1 MEMAFS
7 KVFKVTGEGRLLFLE
22 AVTIMTDQRV
32 SPSNS
37 VSALS

>member
-22 AVTIMTDQRV
+22 AVTIMQTKEFPQ
-32 SPSNS
+32 
-37 VSALS
+37 AIACLL